1 MLQSSLSALC
11 TARMPLYIPR
21 GAQLDVLFCPAVG
34 IVPPRTKSPTEEEV
48 VPTTG
53 MLRRSASGMANGLGS
68 RVGAAAG
75 GWAGWAVPG
84 AGLAAEGSAVPCGEE
99 GESIAVSQHL
109 AGRHPTVWVSQEQA
123 ERPFAERCSTGGWGW
138 NLFHLGGCDN
148 GAGLSPGEAEER
160 CVCQ

>member
-1 MLQSSLSALC
+1 MTRTLLC
-11 TARMPLYIPR
+11 IPR
-21 GAQLDVLFCPAVG
+21 GAQLRVLLCPAVG

-68 RVGAAAG
+68 RVGAAEG

-84 AGLAAEGSAVPCGEE
+84 AGLAAGGSAAPSGEE
-99 GESIAVSQHL
+99 GGRVTVSQHL

-123 ERPFAERCSTGGWGW
+123 EHGSPLQSDAAQLDGAGFCSIGE
-138 NLFHLGGCDN
+138 GCDN
-148 GAGLSPGEAEER
+148 GAGLPPGEAEER
-160 CVCQ
+160 RVCQ